1 MPQPDSKPDRRIE
14 AYDTDQGFLGRIE
27 AAVARTRLTA
37 EQEPRLQ
44 FHEDGSY
51 TLTAE
56 RTRDSADTIG
66 TKADL
71 HWQARTFTAA
81 AQDAFAMNFN
91 DLVRDRFEPLKLNNV
106 IMIER
111 EDGDAIAK
119 LTEGLSELSFWQ
131 GIQMGDGETAIL
143 DTMPGFELAV
153 TMTGVAIDEKK
164 NRYRPG
170 DALIGIPSSG
180 IHSNGLTDARRLFGE
195 DWPRELLTPTRIY
208 DEVPRL
214 IKDGHEIHGLTHVTG
229 GGLSKLRT
237 EGLDFIVT
245 ETHHESSSQIF
256 QQIFERWIDEAGARF
271 SSGTESHWVDK
282 RMHLKFNSGIGF
294 VLGCPPDAV
303 EGILQEVPDAQVIGG
318 VREGDGAIVIEQSA
332 YTGRPIEL

>member
-1 MPQPDSKPDRRIE
+1 MPQPDSQPDRRIE

-81 AQDAFAMNFN
+81 AQDAFAMNAN
-91 DLVRDRFEPLKLNNV
+91 DLYRDRCEPLKLNDV

-111 EDGDAIAK
+111 EDEEAIAE
-119 LTEGLSELSFWQ
+119 LTEGLADLSTAR

-143 DTMPGFELAV
+143 DTMPGFELSV
-153 TMTGVAIDEKK
+153 TMTGAAIDEGE
-164 NRYRPG
+164 NRYQSG
-170 DALIGIPSSG
+170 DTLVGIPSSG

-208 DEVPRL
+208 DEVARL
-214 IKDGHEIHGLTHVTG
+214 IKDGHKLHGMTHVTG

-237 EGLDFIVT
+237 KGLNFMIS
-245 ETHHESSSQIF
+245 ETHPKPSSQIF
-256 QQIFERWIDEAGARF
+256 HQIFERWIDEAGARF

-294 VLGCPPDAV
+294 VLGAP
-303 EGILQEVPDAQVIGG
+303 LFHH
-318 VREGDGAIVIEQSA
+318 
-332 YTGRPIEL
+332 